1 MMETEHDLKLEH
13 LTMQSICNAWNCKA
27 AKLPAH
33 QRLDFALIRDGEI
46 CAFAEIKCRTFEMGR
61 YKDTMLHFDKI
72 MAARALSQNTRLPS
86 LLVVRWTDYIASVD
100 FKMDFKPTMGGRR
113 DRGLERDF
121 GLMGTIPTSAFN
133 IIERLK

>member
-1 MMETEHDLKLEH
+1 METEHDLKMES
-13 LTMQSICNAWNCKA
+13 LTMQSICKAWNCKA

-72 MAARALSQNTRLPS
+72 MAARVLSQNTRLPA

-100 FKMDFKPTMGGRR
+100 FKMGFRLTMGGRR

-133 IIERLK
+133 IIERL